1 MASVNKNNQSEDK
14 QVRKIYENSLSAG
27 VHSEK
32 EISEKEIET
41 ILEKYF
47 EATTT
52 VAEENELKVYFSQ
65 EEVAPHLEE
74 YKPLF
79 NYFSIAKEEKSTQ
92 DIPLKPRKNRSYL
105 KWISVAAVAV
115 FVFGIYLNNRPSTQ
129 VTPTI
134 ALEEEYTP
142 EEIRSAQLALAL
154 LTDNFSKGTQGASYL
169 KEFEKNTNRF
179 LNN

>member
-1 MASVNKNNQSEDK
+1 M
-14 QVRKIYENSLSAG
+14 G
-27 VHSEK
+27 
-32 EISEKEIET
+32 
-41 ILEKYF
+41 LEKYF

-65 EEVAPHLEE
+65 
-74 YKPLF
+74 
-79 NYFSIAKEEKSTQ
+79 AKEEKSTQ